1 MRYKPK
7 SIAAL
12 QVALGGLPDAM
23 HVEADRGIGVSAK
36 TVGELRKVA
45 AWPDNL
51 VDNNPP
57 GTVSRERNKSEQD
70 ERCDAGLTKT
80 LSRSSSGYRLRY
92 FGVRRSIVL

>member
-12 QVALGGLPDAM
+12 QVALGGLPAAM
-23 HVEADRGIGVSAK
+23 HVEAERGVGVSAK

-51 VDNNPP
+51 VITTPQ
-57 GTVSRERNKSEQD
+57 ERNPESAIKVSKASVAT
-70 ERCDAGLTKT
+70 RVTPKP
-80 LSRSSSGYRLRY
+80 
-92 FGVRRSIVL
+92 

>member
-36 TVGELRKVA
+36 TVDQLRKVA

-51 VDNNPP
+51 VITTPQERYARSVIR
-57 GTVSRERNKSEQD
+57 VSKASV
-70 ERCDAGLTKT
+70 ATHVTPKP
-80 LSRSSSGYRLRY
+80 
-92 FGVRRSIVL
+92 